1 MMLFLRS
8 VALLGCAAHALSK
21 PLNAPIVV
29 SRQEGGPLSAEETV
43 CGQIVV
49 AVKNSKVITMYSGV
63 YC

>member
-1 MMLFLRS
+1 M
-8 VALLGCAAHALSK
+8 HSK